1 MMVRGI
7 NYLVPHAFNP
17 KSFPDFDCPPHFY
30 VHGHNPQFRYFKY
43 FSDYVNRVMDIMKD
57 GHYPAKIGLLYPAEM
72 EWAGDYMPVEKPARV
87 LTQSQ
92 IPFDIVTRDY
102 LKQAEIT
109 DGKYKIN
116 QTEFEVLVVPYG
128 EYMPEDLKEVI
139 EKFAKHDIRIIFV
152 DDEKDY
158 AESVEL
164 KQLGKYLKDYQSLVI
179 EGEEPELVI
188 GEYEKNDTKYWM
200 FFNENISKEFH
211 IEIEISTMHTE
222 ML

>member
-1 MMVRGI
+1 
-7 NYLVPHAFNP
+7 
-17 KSFPDFDCPPHFY
+17 
-30 VHGHNPQFRYFKY
+30 
-43 FSDYVNRVMDIMKD
+43 
-57 GHYPAKIGLLYPAEM
+57 
-72 EWAGDYMPVEKPARV
+72 MPVEKPARV

-200 FFNENISKEFH
+200 FFNEKYFKRISY
-211 IEIEISTMHTE
+211 
-222 ML
+222 